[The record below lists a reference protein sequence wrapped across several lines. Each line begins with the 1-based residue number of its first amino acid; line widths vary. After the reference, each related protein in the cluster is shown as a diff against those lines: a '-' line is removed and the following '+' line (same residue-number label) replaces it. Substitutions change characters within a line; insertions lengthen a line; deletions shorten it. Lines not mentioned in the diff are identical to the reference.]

1 MASIIRSLSWFAAGA
16 AAGVLFSHASARN
29 HGPRALV
36 RQLERALWRNQ
47 FVVLYQPVIDLASGR
62 CFGVEALLRW
72 KNSHG
77 RLVSPEIFMPVAL
90 ESGLIEP
97 ITERVIELVAT
108 DLIPLLRRRP
118 DFHVGINVPPQL
130 LGGGRLGAVADCCG
144 LLPFIAQVVIE
155 ITETSV
161 VQERGREAIRLA
173 RSYKARVAIDDFGT
187 GNNELAQLQDLE
199 IDFIKIDKSFV
210 QRLGA
215 HEQATRF
222 VEWIV
227 RLTHEIGAQ
236 SIAEGIETAA
246 QVAMLRDLQVEMAQ
260 GYYYARPLSLD
271 ALHLFL
277 DREVETSVGGPDP
290 DTPTS
295 QR

>member
-1 MASIIRSLSWFAAGA
+1 MAKVVQSLAWFAAGA
-16 AAGVLFSHASARN
+16 AAGVFFSQASTLN
-29 HGPRALV
+29 HGPRTLV

-47 FVVLYQPVIDLASGR
+47 FTVLYQPVIALATGR

-77 RLVSPEIFMPVAL
+77 TLVSPDLFMPVAL

-97 ITERVIELVAT
+97 ITERVIELVAA

-118 DFHVGINVPPQL
+118 EFHVGINVPPQL
-130 LGGGRLGAVADCCG
+130 LGGGRLGVVADCCG
-144 LLPFIAQVVIE
+144 LLPYIAQVVIE

-161 VQERGREAIRLA
+161 VEERGRDAIRLA

-187 GNNELAQLQDLE
+187 GSNELAQLQDLE

-210 QRLGA
+210 RRLGV

-227 RLTHEIGAQ
+227 RLTHDIGAQ
-236 SIAEGIETAA
+236 SIAEGIETEA
-246 QVAMLRDLQVEMAQ
+246 QVHLLRELKVEMAQ
-260 GYYYARPLSLD
+260 GYLYAKPLPLD
-271 ALHLFL
+271 ELHRFL
-277 DREVETSVGGPDP
+277 DRDAVPPKDGSDAAASTV
-290 DTPTS
+290 

>member
-1 MASIIRSLSWFAAGA
+1 MANILRSLSWFAAGA
-16 AAGVLFSHASARN
+16 AAGVVFAQTSARN

-47 FVVLYQPVIDLASGR
+47 FVVLYQPVVDLTSGR

-90 ESGLIEP
+90 ESGIIEP
-97 ITERVIELVAT
+97 ITERVIELVAA
-108 DLIPLLRRRP
+108 DLTPLLRQRP

-130 LGGGRLGAVADCCG
+130 LGGGRLGAVAECCG
-144 LLPFIAQVVIE
+144 LLPFISQVVIE

-161 VQERGREAIRLA
+161 VEERGREAIRLA

-210 QRLGA
+210 QRLGT

-222 VEWIV
+222 VEWII
-227 RLTHEIGAQ
+227 RLTHDIGAQ

-246 QVAMLRDLQVEMAQ
+246 QVEILRRLDVEMAQ
-260 GYYYARPLSLD
+260 GYYYAKPLPLRDLRSY
-271 ALHLFL
+271 L
-277 DREVETSVGGPDP
+277 DR
-290 DTPTS
+290 
-295 QR
+295 QAA

>member
-1 MASIIRSLSWFAAGA
+1 MASMIQSLAWFAAGA
-16 AAGVLFSHASARN
+16 ATGALLSQAGSRN

-36 RQLERALWRNQ
+36 RQLERALRRDQ
-47 FVVLYQPVIDLASGR
+47 FIVLYQPVVALANGR

-77 RLVSPEIFMPVAL
+77 TLVSPDIFMPVAL

-108 DLIPLLRRRP
+108 DLTPLLRQRP
-118 DFHVGINVPPQL
+118 DFHVGINVPPRL
-130 LGGGRLGAVADCCG
+130 LGGGRLGAVAECCG
-144 LLPFIAQVVIE
+144 LLPFISQVVIE

-161 VQERGREAIRLA
+161 VEERGRDAIRLA
-173 RSYKARVAIDDFGT
+173 RSYRARVAIDDFGT

-210 QRLGA
+210 RRIGI

-227 RLTHEIGAQ
+227 RLTHDIGAQ
-236 SIAEGIETAA
+236 SIAEGIETKA
-246 QVAMLRDLQVEMAQ
+246 QVDALRRLDVEMAQ
-260 GYYYARPLSLD
+260 GFLYAKPLRLEE
-271 ALHLFL
+271 LHRFL
-277 DREVETSVGGPDP
+277 DRAVA
-290 DTPTS
+290 
-295 QR
+295 

>member
-1 MASIIRSLSWFAAGA
+1 MASRFRSLAWFAAGA
-16 AAGVLFSHASARN
+16 AAGALLAQVGARN

-36 RQLERALWRNQ
+36 RQLERALWRDQ
-47 FVVLYQPVIDLASGR
+47 FVVLYQPVIALASGQ

-77 RLVSPEIFMPVAL
+77 TLVSPEIFMPVAL

-97 ITERVIELVAT
+97 ITERVIELVAA
-108 DLIPLLRRRP
+108 DLGPLLRERP
-118 DFHVGINVPPQL
+118 DFHVGINVPPRL
-130 LGGGRLGAVADCCG
+130 LGGGRLGAVAECCG
-144 LLPFIAQVVIE
+144 LLPFISQVIIE

-161 VQERGREAIRLA
+161 VEERGREAIRLA

-210 QRLGA
+210 RRLGT

-222 VEWIV
+222 VEWII
-227 RLTHEIGAQ
+227 RLTHDIGAQ
-236 SIAEGIETAA
+236 SIAEGIETEA
-246 QVAMLRDLQVEMAQ
+246 QVALLQNLKVEMAQ
-260 GYYYARPLSLD
+260 GYFYAKPLSLEDLHQFLGRD
-271 ALHLFL
+271 AA
-277 DREVETSVGGPDP
+277 
-290 DTPTS
+290 
-295 QR
+295 